1 MRVDELDFDYP
12 ENLVAVERAPVS
24 RVMLCRAGAALDS
37 GLNSGSIETPKELA
51 GGLRELT
58 DYFEAGDVLVLND
71 TRVNPRRVF
80 TEAGLEILFL
90 NPVSANSSSSA
101 AAEPGGEVDLK
112 TWHVLC
118 PSSRWKNGAAQTLP
132 NGVKLDLISRGR
144 PQTVRAEEELTDA
157 FFDQYG
163 ELPLPPYIQK
173 ARDERHNRSEDKSK
187 YQTAWAEKPG
197 SLAAPTASLHFSN
210 EDLSVL
216 REKGVEIVH
225 VTLHVGLGTFL
236 PVTVE
241 TLDDHVMHG
250 EWAEIP
256 VKTWTAIQNAKA
268 KGHHVWALG
277 TTVTRTL
284 ESAAL
289 GKLERADVWLEDKL
303 VGTSFFGSTDLFI
316 RPGFEYK
323 IVDRLLTNFH
333 QPRSTLLA
341 LVAAFAHPT
350 RGLETVKAAY
360 AWAIQK
366 NFRLFSYGDL
376 SCWIS

>member
-1 MRVDELDFDYP
+1 MFAPHMRVDELDFDYP

-24 RVMLCRAGAALDS
+24 RVMLSKGGQA
-37 GLNSGSIETPKELA
+37 PVELA
-51 GGLRELT
+51 DGLRELVT
-58 DYFEAGDVLVLND
+58 YFEPGDVLVLND

-80 TEAGLEILFL
+80 TETGLEILFL
-90 NPVSANSSSSA
+90 NPVAASADSSSI
-101 AAEPGGEVDLK
+101 AEFTDEFDLR
-112 TWHVLC
+112 TWQVLC
-118 PSSRWKNGAAQTLP
+118 PSSRWKNGTSQTLP
-132 NGVKLDLISRGR
+132 NGAKLDIVSRGR
-144 PQTVRAEEELTDA
+144 PQTVRASEPLNDA

-173 ARDERHNRSEDKSK
+173 ARGERHNVAEDKAK

-210 EDLSVL
+210 EDIKALKA
-216 REKGVEIVH
+216 RGVHIVR

-236 PVTVE
+236 PVTVDMLE
-241 TLDDHVMHG
+241 DHVMHG

-256 VKTWTAIQNAKA
+256 AETWAVIKKAKA
-268 KGHHVWALG
+268 SGRHVWALG

-289 GKLERADVWLEDKL
+289 GKLEAHAVTLADGSTGE
-303 VGTSFFGSTDLFI
+303 SYFGSTDLFI
-316 RPGFEYK
+316 RPGFKFK
-323 IVDRLLTNFH
+323 IIDRLLTNFH

-350 RGLETVKAAY
+350 RGLEIVKSAY